1 MSPVRGGGPRAAG
14 ARVQDVV
21 PLARRVGAMV
31 AFRAVYLAVLHA
43 VLLTLHVPQ
52 QGRLLVAT
60 AVYLAVTSLLS
71 TSVWLPTE
79 TFARKAFG
87 IALLVDGV
95 WVTYLRETL
104 GHRAG
109 VDIGPL
115 ALLVAVVLLASFR
128 TGLKIA
134 LWLSVL
140 FLLALKGQQT
150 GLFPTPFVAPGAL
163 DGEQRLVVDLLSLW
177 LVTVTTAAAAAASER
192 ELKLR
197 RYDAE
202 VLARFAEKL
211 HLDGRVEE
219 VAGHLVSFAVAE
231 QGAGRAVVVRVTPTV
246 VQLLADSA
254 PVPDGADRRRFPAVL
269 AQGQTAVA
277 SAMLDLPRRDDGLA
291 AALRLDP
298 ARDPWLEPLLPD
310 ARRILVADLTD
321 APGERIALVVVLG
334 GGRRFGGRA
343 GRQVQQA
350 VAQAARTASL
360 AWSRAELLVAAERRA
375 ATDGLTGLANRRT
388 FDETLAGLQ
397 AGYERAGTPYAL
409 VLTDVD
415 MFKSVNDRYGQQAG
429 DEVLQIVAK
438 VLMEAADL
446 VGATAARYG
455 GEEFAVLWA
464 GASAEEAAELAEK
477 VRVALH
483 DVREPVPV
491 TSSFGVAAVP
501 EHCVEP
507 AALVHA
513 SDAALI
519 HAKNT
524 GRNRVVV
531 AGDHA
536 MPASAEAAAQG
547 AAPVAAP
554 GVAPSVPTPRR
565 RDLRPQ
571 TPADS

>member
-1 MSPVRGGGPRAAG
+1 MSPAAARAAG
-14 ARVQDVV
+14 SRVQDVV

-31 AFRAVYLAVLHA
+31 GFRVVYLAVLNA
-43 VLLTLHVPQ
+43 VLFTLQVPQ
-52 QGRLLVAT
+52 QGRLLAAT
-60 AVYLAVTSLLS
+60 GIYLVVTSLLS
-71 TSVWLPTE
+71 ATIWLPVE
-79 TFARKAFG
+79 TLARKAFG

-140 FLLALKGQQT
+140 FLLALKGQET
-150 GLFPTPFVAPGAL
+150 GLFPAPFVAPGAL

-202 VLARFAEKL
+202 VLGRFAEKL

-219 VAGHLVSFAVAE
+219 VAGHLVTFAVAE
-231 QGAGRAVVVRVTPTV
+231 QGAQRAVVVRVTPTA

-254 PVPDGADRRRFPAVL
+254 PAPAGADRRRFPAVL
-269 AQGQTAVA
+269 AQGQAAVA

-298 ARDPWLEPLLPD
+298 ARDPWLTALLPD
-310 ARRILVADLTD
+310 ARRVLVADLTD
-321 APGERIALVVVLG
+321 TPGERVALVVVLG
-334 GGRRFGGRA
+334 GGRRFGGRG
-343 GRQVQQA
+343 GRQVLQA
-350 VAQAARTASL
+350 VAQAVRTATL

-397 AGYERAGTPYAL
+397 AGYESAGTPYAL

-415 MFKSVNDRYGQQAG
+415 KFKSVNDRYGHQAG
-429 DEVLQIVAK
+429 DEVLQIVAR

-455 GEEFAVLWA
+455 GEEFAVLWP
-464 GASAEEAAELAEK
+464 GASAQEAAALADK

-501 EHCVEP
+501 EHCTEP

-524 GRNRVVV
+524 GRDRVVL

-536 MPASAEAAAQG
+536 MPATAEDSA
-547 AAPVAAP
+547 
-554 GVAPSVPTPRR
+554 APSVPPVGAGPHQPDLPVPGPRR

-571 TPADS
+571 PPADS

>member
-1 MSPVRGGGPRAAG
+1 MSRVTAVRTATRAP
-14 ARVQDVV
+14 DVV
-21 PLARRVGAMV
+21 PLSRRVGAMV
-31 AFRAVYLAVLHA
+31 AFRVVYLTVLHA
-43 VLLTLHVPQ
+43 VLFTLDVPH
-52 QGRLLVAT
+52 QGRLLAAT
-60 AVYLAVTSLLS
+60 GVYLGVTSLLS
-71 TSVWLPTE
+71 ASVWLPSE
-79 TFARKAFG
+79 TFARKASG

-95 WVTYLRETL
+95 WVTYLREAL

-140 FLLALKGQQT
+140 FLLALKGQET
-150 GLFPTPFVAPGAL
+150 GLFPTPYVAPGAL

-202 VLARFAEKL
+202 VLARFAERL
-211 HLDGRVEE
+211 HLDARVEE
-219 VAGHLVSFAVAE
+219 VAADLVRFAVAE
-231 QGAGRAVVVRVTPTV
+231 QGAERAVVVRTTPSA
-246 VQLLADSA
+246 VQLLADTAA
-254 PVPDGADRRRFPAVL
+254 PVAGADRRRFPAVL
-269 AQGQTAVA
+269 AQGPDAVA
-277 SAMLDLPRRDDGLA
+277 SAMLDLPRRDDGVA

-298 ARDPWLEPLLPD
+298 ARDAWLASLLPD
-310 ARRILVADLTD
+310 ARRLLVADLTD
-321 APGERIALVVVLG
+321 TPSERIVLVVVLG
-334 GGRRFGGRA
+334 GGRHFGGRA
-343 GRQVQQA
+343 GRQVLQA

-388 FDETLAGLQ
+388 FDETLAALQ
-397 AGYERAGTPYAL
+397 ADFESAGTPYAL

-415 MFKSVNDRYGQQAG
+415 KFKSVNDRYGHQAG
-429 DEVLQIVAK
+429 DEVLQIVARL
-438 VLMEAADL
+438 LMEQADV

-464 GASAEEAAELAEK
+464 GASSDEAAALAER
-477 VRVALH
+477 VRVALQ

-501 EHCVEP
+501 EHCTGA

-531 AGDHA
+531 ASDHA
-536 MPASAEAAAQG
+536 MPADG
-547 AAPVAAP
+547 PDFGDVP
-554 GVAPSVPTPRR
+554 GVPAPRR

-571 TPADS
+571 TPAES